1 MGGMLIFGACLQIRA
16 GEIRNTCSSSRHV
29 TVGITS
35 GMIPILSV
43 LIQSHSGKFVY
54 ICTHTHTHTHHLNIL
69 RCWIMLNC
77 WGMWARAVRGSFTV
91 TL

>member
-35 GMIPILSV
+35 GMIPFLSV
-43 LIQSHSGKFVY
+43 LIQSHSG
-54 ICTHTHTHTHHLNIL
+54 
-69 RCWIMLNC
+69 
-77 WGMWARAVRGSFTV
+77 
-91 TL
+91 